1 MESCTTA
8 QPSGKWKSRKRRT
21 WSLRC
26 ERVHGSGS
34 EKGGEG
40 CAIRC
45 DGWQDKVFKCH
56 EIQPSKA
63 HEAKGR
69 FARSLLATLSEGE
82 GRQEREGGWRGR
94 RTAVV
99 LSDPQRLSLP
109 HSRLPA
115 RSEKE
120 PWCSVVASASRDQDL
135 QRVPGLPRPPPP
147 PPAILRPPRK
157 RRHSQMGSDRPG
169 QP

>member
-115 RSEKE
+115 RSEKGAMMLGRLHCLSG
-120 PWCSVVASASRDQDL
+120 PGPSASTRAAT
-135 QRVPGLPRPPPP
+135 PPPP